1 MRTGT
6 GAAPRAAKW
15 ASPWAAQRLKTASPS
30 GHEAVGTI
38 ATRGRSRPVAA
49 SNARSTSAIAWVNSP
64 EPTSAM
70 TPPMAAESTGAAPRG
85 ASDSPDEEAPRG
97 RGTSTL
103 EATEHESDRHPH
115 LKLDL
120 L

>member
-1 MRTGT
+1 MGLTLGGPALEDSLAIR
-6 GAAPRAAKW
+6 PRGCRHDRHA
-15 ASPWAAQRLKTASPS
+15 
-30 GHEAVGTI
+30 
-38 ATRGRSRPVAA
+38 RPVAA
-49 SNARSTSAIAWVNSP
+49 GGGQQRSVHLGHSLGVNSP